1 MIKRSIFT
9 IVLATAAMVVQ
20 AQEWFKTDSVTIQG
34 RIEGYDAE
42 QFGFTSMSDT
52 FDDVFEKEGT
62 VLVLDIND
70 DGTFCKKFKVSY
82 PVRLSFS
89 ADESKVGFKG
99 MRIFARPGETIDV
112 TVAKDANG
120 KYQCRYNG
128 GSSSEVQ
135 RWLRS
140 GWKFSELSRAMW
152 RFKGKLDEANLAAEM
167 LWQIVNDSLQQV
179 AKREG
184 YTPLEM
190 QLAQADIQAR
200 FGEGYLT
207 YVANHESDLIK
218 WEQRD
223 GKYHMV
229 ITDSAE
235 WQKKRDYDTYKP
247 LKHVDFTNPLLFAS
261 DDISSLLNRVQYAEV
276 VWEDKN
282 KGVTNEMGNIEINYD
297 IYVKELSNY
306 RTALNKLT
314 GGKDNLMTQLCVYKT
329 FAIGFDHWRSY
340 DDDIPKIKV
349 DTRLTKAEREK
360 VLKTWPTLDMMTKLY
375 ISALPHSY
383 LRQKAEQFM
392 AIKLA
397 QKDLAAPLP
406 DKPMA
411 DLIHKLSAKY
421 PGRILVIDFWG
432 MTCGPCRLAIQ
443 TNKDLRAEIAKRND
457 VKLIFIAGERT
468 TEGSDAYKKY
478 VAEWLAD
485 EETVCVTNQ
494 DFAKL
499 RELFQFNG
507 IPHFETFTPDC
518 RRVRDDL
525 QIHGYNAFDYELQ
538 MLIDK
543 LK

>member
-1 MIKRSIFT
+1 MIKRTIFT

-20 AQEWFKTDSVTIQG
+20 AQEWFKTDSVTLQG

-42 QFGFTSMSDT
+42 QFGFTSMSCLY
-52 FDDVFEKEGT
+52 DDVFEKEGT

-82 PVRLSFS
+82 PVNLLFS
-89 ADESKVGFKG
+89 ADESKVGFDA
-99 MRIFARPGETIDV
+99 IEFFARPGETEDV
-112 TVAKDANG
+112 TIAKDTSG
-120 KYQCRYNG
+120 KYQCQYNG

-140 GWKFSELSRAMW
+140 GWQVSNLSRAMW

-167 LWQIVNDSLQQV
+167 LWQIANDSLQRV
-179 AKREG
+179 AKRDG

-190 QLAQADIQAR
+190 QLAQADIQVN
-200 FGEGYLT
+200 FGEGYMT
-207 YVANHESDLIK
+207 YVVNHESDLIK

-223 GKYHMV
+223 GEYHEV

-235 WQKKRDYDTYKP
+235 WQKMMDYDTYKP
-247 LKHVDFTNPLLFAS
+247 LKHVDFNNQLLLAS
-261 DDISSLLNRVQYAEV
+261 QSMTVFLNRVQTASVLGDAE
-276 VWEDKN
+276 
-282 KGVTNEMGNIEINYD
+282 
-297 IYVKELSNY
+297 KELSKY
-306 RTALNKLT
+306 RAALGKLT
-314 GGKDNLMTQLCVYKT
+314 GEEDNLIAQLCVYKS
-329 FAIGFDHWRSY
+329 FVSGFDIWLSNQ
-340 DDDIPKIKV
+340 DEMP
-349 DTRLTKAEREK
+349 EK
-360 VLKTWPTLDMMTKLY
+360 LADSAKPQLY
-375 ISALPHSY
+375 INALSHPY
-383 LRQKAEQFM
+383 LHQKAEQFT

-397 QKDLAAPLP
+397 QKDLATPLP

-432 MTCGPCRLAIQ
+432 MTCGPCRIAIQ
-443 TNKDLRAEIAKRND
+443 TSKDLRAEIAKRND

-525 QIHGYNAFDYELQ
+525 QIHGYDAFDYELQ

>member
-9 IVLATAAMVVQ
+9 IMLASAAMVGQ
-20 AQEWFKTDSVTIQG
+20 AQEWFKTDSVTLHG
-34 RIEGYDAE
+34 CIEGYDAE
-42 QFGFTSMSDT
+42 QFGFTSMSSV
-52 FDDVFEKEGT
+52 FADVFEKDNT
-62 VLVLDIND
+62 ILVLDIND

-82 PVRLSFS
+82 PVNLSFS

-99 MRIFARPGETIDV
+99 IKIFARPGETVDV

-179 AKREG
+179 AKHEG

-207 YVANHESDLIK
+207 YVAYHESDLVK

-223 GKYHMV
+223 GEYHEV

-235 WQKKRDYDTYKP
+235 WQKMMDYDTYKP
-247 LKHVDFTNPLLFAS
+247 LKHVDFNNQLLFAS
-261 DDISSLLNRVQYAEV
+261 QSISPLHDRVRYANV
-276 VWEDKN
+276 VRAVKN
-282 KGVTNEMGNIEINYD
+282 
-297 IYVKELSNY
+297 ELSNY
-306 RTALNKLT
+306 RTALGKLT
-314 GGKDNLMTQLCVYKT
+314 GGEDNLIAQLCVYNSFVT
-329 FAIGFDHWRSY
+329 GFDIWLSNQ
-340 DDDIPKIKV
+340 DEMPEKLA
-349 DTRLTKAEREK
+349 DTSM
-360 VLKTWPTLDMMTKLY
+360 PQLY
-375 ISALPHSY
+375 INALPHPY
-383 LRQKAEQFM
+383 LHQKAEQF
-392 AIKLA
+392 AAYKLA

-411 DLIHKLSAKY
+411 DLIRKLSAKY

-443 TNKDLRAEIAKRND
+443 TSKDLRAEIAKRND

-494 DFAKL
+494 DFARL

-518 RRVRDDL
+518 RRVRYDL
-525 QIHGYNAFDYELQ
+525 QVHGYNAFDYELQ